1 MLESNLKKD
10 IVSLLK
16 SSFSDAQKKGAL
28 PPHGIH
34 SIDIEI
40 TIERTKNP
48 EHGDIC
54 STLPLRLAKPLKM
67 SPMAIAKALIEE
79 IHPPGNTIKE
89 IVPAAPGFINFHIS
103 DEWYTDQVNEI
114 IKSGHNFG
122 NLSNGSG
129 KSTLMKALIGAQ
141 IPDRGAALVAER
153 NVRDWDRKA
162 LARAIGV
169 VSQTERVSFPI
180 NVREMVSMGRYPH
193 LGLLEGEDDKD
204 RHIVREAMEV
214 CDVKN
219 LANRDLSTL
228 SGGESQ
234 RVRIARALAQ
244 EPTALVLDEP
254 TSSLD
259 IKHTM
264 EILELLK
271 QSVASGLT
279 VILITHGLDLAA
291 RFSDRMLLLSEGQ
304 VAVEGTPA
312 EVVNEDALA
321 KVYDWPVR
329 VQWEST
335 TGSPSVTPLHKN

>member
-1 MLESNLKKD
+1 MKFEAKD
-10 IVSLLK
+10 LVIKYPGQSRPALNGVNMSARSGSLYAVL
-16 SSFSDAQKKGAL
+16 G
-28 PPHGIH
+28 P
-34 SIDIEI
+34 
-40 TIERTKNP
+40 
-48 EHGDIC
+48 
-54 STLPLRLAKPLKM
+54 
-67 SPMAIAKALIEE
+67 
-79 IHPPGNTIKE
+79 
-89 IVPAAPGFINFHIS
+89 
-103 DEWYTDQVNEI
+103 
-114 IKSGHNFG
+114 
-122 NLSNGSG
+122 NGSG
-129 KSTLMKALIGAQ
+129 KSTLMKALIGART
-141 IPDRGAALVAER
+141 PDQGAALIAER
-153 NVRDWDRKA
+153 SVSDWDRKA

-169 VSQTERVSFPI
+169 VSQTERISFPI

-193 LGLLEGEDDKD
+193 LGLLEREDDKD
-204 RHIVREAMEV
+204 RNVVREAMEV
-214 CDVKN
+214 CDVTN

-304 VAVEGTPA
+304 VAIEGTPD

-321 KVYDWPVR
+321 KVYDWPLK
-329 VQWEST
+329 VQWEPT
-335 TGSPSVTPLHKN
+335 TGSPSVTPLRKH